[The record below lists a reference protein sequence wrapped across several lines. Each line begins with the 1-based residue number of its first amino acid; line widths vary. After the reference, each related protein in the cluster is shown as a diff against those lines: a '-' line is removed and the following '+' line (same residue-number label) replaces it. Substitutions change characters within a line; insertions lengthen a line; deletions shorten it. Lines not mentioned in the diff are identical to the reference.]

1 MTREKKELLKQLQG
15 IHDAEYA
22 DMRMDGS
29 GELGSRI
36 ADHYDELRRIR
47 GYIIYTLNTV
57 KLGPYAQI
65 RIGKENYYGSYDS
78 T

>member
-36 ADHYDELRRIR
+36 ADHYDELRRP
-47 GYIIYTLNTV
+47 IYERLNV
-57 KLGPYAQI
+57 LMHGRLNDYFQACVI
-65 RIGKENYYGSYDS
+65 
-78 T
+78 